1 METPLLKYEPSG
13 AWLGEGKRRFHI
25 PMGSA
30 LYEVFCPFM
39 EVIFSLL
46 FLGINPKKGACV
58 QSQEVW
64 EESLSGEELSLIPCS
79 HLKSAR
85 QGSKTFLTTSKA
97 LLFFFNA

>member
-1 METPLLKYEPSG
+1 
-13 AWLGEGKRRFHI
+13 
-25 PMGSA
+25 MGSA

-64 EESLSGEELSLIPCS
+64 EESLSGEELSLVPCS

-85 QGSKTFLTTSKA
+85 QRSKTFVTTSKA
-97 LLFFFNA
+97 LLFFFNAQESFLKEREIMFRVFPSFLCFFP